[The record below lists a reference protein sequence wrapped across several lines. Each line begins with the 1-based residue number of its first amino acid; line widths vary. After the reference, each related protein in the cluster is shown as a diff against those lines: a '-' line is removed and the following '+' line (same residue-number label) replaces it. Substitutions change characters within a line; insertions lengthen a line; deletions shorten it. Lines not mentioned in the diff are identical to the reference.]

1 MTKMTKCRTAGDAR
15 QTGTKMSL
23 IDLLSKTDDG
33 FEAVR
38 RAEYE
43 RLLALGDAATP
54 ADADRLAQFG
64 ELIGMDRNAI
74 VADIEF
80 RAAKEKARIELAEA
94 WKKIADREAELQQ
107 AEDRDTAA
115 RKADQD
121 AFGAVVEVAVVSIA
135 RGPTADPLRRDYLR
149 SRGWAELADGRWRRG
164 RDGGVAV
171 LGPAVDIELRCEAG
185 RFTAAAR
192 GRLQRAA
199 AEAVRQGARPVA
211 AAAAV

>member
-1 MTKMTKCRTAGDAR
+1 
-15 QTGTKMSL
+15 MSL

-64 ELIGMDRNAI
+64 E
-74 VADIEF
+74 
-80 RAAKEKARIELAEA
+80 RIELAEA